1 MVSPVYIDNPV
12 IGKDIKLAIESGK
25 STDIKRALENR
36 SKMLGRIRGYEYT
49 GPTGYLGSANKSRF
63 SPPIYDLLEI
73 SRAADIEPYI
83 SQSIRKHREQILKE
97 GFKVSGPDDAL
108 VEYVHQRLF
117 EISVMTGVTT
127 EQWIRELVTNLI
139 TYHNAFLIF
148 RRDATRSSGKATKM
162 YGKKLD
168 PIAGIFVGDPTT
180 MEVQVDKYGTPR
192 KWRQKVDGINNSDSI
207 TEKEYNIE
215 DVVHITIDKKTGF
228 TFGTPYLLP
237 VLDDIRALRKIEEV
251 ALVIASKE
259 AFPLYHYKVGTE
271 NRPAIYYE
279 GGSNEVDQ
287 AHAEVQSLPAQ
298 GYVVTSERHEIKL
311 ISRQG
316 SALDLSPYLGYFESR
331 VISGLRLSGLDLGR
345 GSGFSRGT
353 ANNMN
358 KSLQDA
364 AQDYQ
369 QVIADCLTHFVIL
382 PILLEGGYDVTNS
395 NLVKFNFPVID
406 KEEERAQ
413 QNQGL
418 QLYLGNVITS
428 AEFRKKY
435 LNMQPFTD
443 EQMEDLNIAKQTSS
457 QIEIA
462 TSQAQAVAASRP
474 DLGEKASRNKA
485 KNTAQP
491 ENQSGV
497 KSASS
502 RFKANDY
509 EEAVIDL
516 FRLNKSSILNNIDNF
531 KDNTPEL
538 DELFRD
544 FVKKSTE
551 ESKEFIVSSIDT
563 GYQKAKKEYLHLYPD
578 EDIDFDEIGNRAIE
592 RFFNNFV
599 VKSFWKT
606 ISPYKDQ
613 LVQHLNGDLDGNVD
627 ASLVLSSLDTI
638 ENSIKLLITDQAITS
653 ERFGFIKFAKKMG
666 SKTIDLVNPD
676 SQERVPLDIS
686 KLIYKSFIPTTDDIS
701 HFLSFSTSK
710 EE

>member
-1 MVSPVYIDNPV
+1 MVSPIYIDNPV

-49 GPTGYLGSANKSRF
+49 GPSGYLGSANKSRF
-63 SPPIYDLLEI
+63 EPPIYDLLEI
-73 SRAADIEPYI
+73 SRASDIEPYI
-83 SQSIRKHREQILKE
+83 CQSIRKHREQILKE
-97 GFKVSGPDDAL
+97 GFKVSGPDDTL
-108 VEYVHQRLF
+108 VDYVHQRLF
-117 EISVMTGVTT
+117 EIGIMTGITT
-127 EQWIRELVTNLI
+127 EQWMRELVTNLI
-139 TYHNAFLIF
+139 TYHNAFLVF
-148 RRDATRSSGKATKM
+148 RRDNTRSSGKPITM

-168 PIAGIFVGDPTT
+168 PIAGIFVGDPTS
-180 MEVQVDKYGTPR
+180 MEVQVDKYGTPK
-192 KWRQKVDGINNSDSI
+192 KWRQRIDGTNYSDSLV
-207 TEKEYNIE
+207 EKEYNVE

-287 AHAEVQSLPAQ
+287 AHAEVQNLPAQ
-298 GYVVTSERHEIKL
+298 GYVVTSERHDIKL

-369 QVIADCLTHFVIL
+369 QVIADTLTYFVIL
-382 PILLEGGYDVTNS
+382 PILLEGGYDTTNS
-395 NLVKFNFPVID
+395 NLVKLNFPTID

-418 QLYLGNVITS
+418 QLYLGNVITA

-435 LNMQPFTD
+435 LNMQPLTD
-443 EQMEDLNIAKQTSS
+443 EQLEDLNISKQTKS

-462 TSQAQAVAASRP
+462 TSQAQAVAASKP
-474 DLGEKASRNKA
+474 DLGEKASVNKA
-485 KNTAQP
+485 RNTAQP
-491 ENQSGV
+491 QNQSGT
-497 KSASS
+497 KQASS

-509 EEAVIDL
+509 EKDLLNL
-516 FRLNKSSILNNIDNF
+516 FRVYKSSIVRNIDTF
-531 KDNTPEL
+531 RDNTSEIE
-538 DELFRD
+538 DIFRD
-544 FVKKSTE
+544 FIKKSTE
-551 ESKEFIVSSIDT
+551 QSKEFIIYQIDE
-563 GYQKAKKEYLHLYPD
+563 GYKKAKKEYLSLYPD
-578 EDIDFDEIGNRAIE
+578 EDIDFEEIGNRPIE

-613 LVQHLNGDLDGNVD
+613 LTHYLNGDLDGNID
-627 ASLVLSSLDTI
+627 ASLVLSCLDSI
-638 ENSIKLLITDQAITS
+638 ENSLKLLIIDQGITS
-653 ERFGFIKFAKKMG
+653 ERFGFIKFAKKIG

-686 KLIYKSFIPTTDDIS
+686 KLIYKSFIPTTNDIS